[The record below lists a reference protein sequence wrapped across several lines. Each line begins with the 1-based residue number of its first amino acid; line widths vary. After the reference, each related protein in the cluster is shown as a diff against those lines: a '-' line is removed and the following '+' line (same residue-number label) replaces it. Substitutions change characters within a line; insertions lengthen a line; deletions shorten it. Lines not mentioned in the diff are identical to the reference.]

1 MENNTQIAL
10 SSFIRE
16 NDNDNQNLWCTD
28 RIFNKSYTY
37 LDFKYLLLAVSSLL
51 SKTELKK
58 IAICTEN
65 SAFFSVFFFSCLLSN
80 KPPVLLGN
88 FTKLSLVED
97 VDKYD
102 LVVTDE
108 NIKDL
113 PIKTFFI
120 DYLAFDGLLKNAKDT
135 FSTAD
140 LNNIKFNSEDNIV
153 LYTSGSTGKSKA
165 VIKTFK
171 QMFDEAVTVASITE
185 NLAGT
190 PNLKAIATVP
200 PYHMYGLTFR
210 IFQCL
215 YQKIT
220 IEVPICHYTEEL
232 QSFKEPLVLISSPAF
247 LKHIDYSKE
256 SPNIV
261 FAISAGSALF
271 KDTAAKFYQWTGT
284 PITEI
289 YGSTET
295 NVMAYRFNRG
305 LDELFTPFDG
315 ISFFENKDSFYLKS
329 PFVLGD
335 FKLDDKLCFENEH
348 KFKIIGRT
356 DKIAKIAEK
365 RISLSLI
372 EKLLKQDPKVLDVV
386 ALPLEKH
393 QRNFI
398 ALVVKVSC
406 ADHEFL
412 LKKANKIQFV
422 KTLKDKLKD
431 HIPQIAMPRFV
442 RIVTDI
448 PQNSMGKNIV
458 LQLKELFND

>member
-1 MENNTQIAL
+1 
-10 SSFIRE
+10 
-16 NDNDNQNLWCTD
+16 
-28 RIFNKSYTY
+28 
-37 LDFKYLLLAVSSLL
+37 
-51 SKTELKK
+51 
-58 IAICTEN
+58 
-65 SAFFSVFFFSCLLSN
+65 
-80 KPPVLLGN
+80 
-88 FTKLSLVED
+88 
-97 VDKYD
+97 
-102 LVVTDE
+102 
-108 NIKDL
+108 
-113 PIKTFFI
+113 
-120 DYLAFDGLLKNAKDT
+120 
-135 FSTAD
+135 
-140 LNNIKFNSEDNIV
+140 
-153 LYTSGSTGKSKA
+153 
-165 VIKTFK
+165 
-171 QMFDEAVTVASITE
+171 MFDEAVTVASITE

-348 KFKIIGRT
+348 KFKIMGRT
-356 DKIAKIAEK
+356 DKIAKIAE
-365 RISLSLI
+365 RL
-372 EKLLKQDPKVLDVV
+372 
-386 ALPLEKH
+386 
-393 QRNFI
+393 
-398 ALVVKVSC
+398 
-406 ADHEFL
+406 
-412 LKKANKIQFV
+412 
-422 KTLKDKLKD
+422 
-431 HIPQIAMPRFV
+431 
-442 RIVTDI
+442 
-448 PQNSMGKNIV
+448 
-458 LQLKELFND
+458 